1 MIDATHRVDGVVGHG
16 HEELVTILAEW
27 IGTWDE
33 WREEIE
39 EVRDVGDLVLVI
51 STQRGRG
58 KGSGV
63 EWEGRFGMVY
73 EVRGGKITH
82 WTVFD
87 DPRKALEAVGLSEE
101 CATPHRHSIRLRKRP
116 SKPPGCRSS
125 APRFCFARRLS
136 HKGVKN
142 ACARTGGT
150 ACLITISLT
159 GSSH

>member
-1 MIDATHRVDGVVGHG
+1 MSRENVEIVTRMYDAYARGDFETSLSCFDREIVMDATHRVDGVVGHG

-33 WREEIE
+33 WREQVE
-39 EVRDVGDLVLVI
+39 EVRDVGDRVVVI

-73 EVRGGKITH
+73 EVKGGKITR

-87 DPRKALEAVGLSEE
+87 DPHKALEAVGLSD
-101 CATPHRHSIRLRKRP
+101 
-116 SKPPGCRSS
+116 
-125 APRFCFARRLS
+125 
-136 HKGVKN
+136 
-142 ACARTGGT
+142 
-150 ACLITISLT
+150 
-159 GSSH
+159 

>member
-1 MIDATHRVDGVVGHG
+1 MSQENVELVTRMYEAYARGDFETSLSCFDREIVMDATHRVDGVVGHG

-33 WREEIE
+33 WREELE

-87 DPRKALEAVGLSEE
+87 DPRKALEAVGLSE
-101 CATPHRHSIRLRKRP
+101 
-116 SKPPGCRSS
+116 
-125 APRFCFARRLS
+125 
-136 HKGVKN
+136 
-142 ACARTGGT
+142 
-150 ACLITISLT
+150 
-159 GSSH
+159 